1 MKKKNTVKII
11 ILIVAVLVIAAMV
24 FVNMKKKAGKSINIE
39 ADQVKMEKIVQKIN
53 ASGTLAPVVQVRNSA
68 KVSARIINITV
79 KEGDMVKTGDL
90 LIELDSKRY
99 AAQYDQAFSS
109 LQSSKANYRKVKNE
123 LKRTEEL
130 YNSNLTSEAELE
142 VVRASAEMAESQVAQ
157 AEAYVTQAKDDLDQ
171 TKILATMD
179 GKVTRL
185 NKEAGE
191 MAVGSTFQEDV
202 ILEISDMSKME
213 VLVNIDETDIVDIQI
228 GDTAE
233 IEIDAIPDTLFRG
246 NVSEIAHSATI
257 KGQGT
262 QEQVTSFEVKI
273 LLIGQDKRFRP
284 GMSSTVD
291 IITDTREDALTIPIQ
306 SLTVRKIDDDSEE
319 EDDNS
324 KDENKE
330 VVFVVINKI
339 EDGKIEDAAKGDLIA
354 IQKEVK
360 VGISSDTHF
369 EVLEGLS
376 EEDYIVTGSYKAI
389 SKELQ
394 DSSMV
399 KIGGSEKDGKDKK

>member
-24 FVNMKKKAGKSINIE
+24 FVNMKKKSGKAINIE
-39 ADQVKMEKIVQKIN
+39 AGQVKLEKIIQKIN
-53 ASGTLAPVVQVRNSA
+53 ASGTLAPVVQVKNSA
-68 KVSARIINITV
+68 KVSARIMNITV
-79 KEGDMVKTGDL
+79 NEGDMVETGDL

-99 AAQYDQAFSS
+99 EAQYDQAYSS
-109 LQSSKANYRKVKNE
+109 LQSAKANFRKVKNE

-130 YNSNLTSEAELE
+130 YNSDLTSEAELE
-142 VVRASAEMAESQVAQ
+142 VVRASAEMAESQVDQ
-157 AEAYVTQAKDDLDQ
+157 ANAYVTQAKDDLDQ
-171 TKILATMD
+171 TKILATMN

-213 VLVNIDETDIVDIQI
+213 VLVNIDETDIIDIHI

-257 KGQGT
+257 RGQGT

-273 LLIGQDKRFRP
+273 LLIGQDNRFRP

-291 IITDTREDALTIPIQ
+291 IITETREDALTIPIQ
-306 SLTVRKIDDDSEE
+306 SLTVRNIKEESEGE
-319 EDDNS
+319 EKP

-330 VVFVVINKI
+330 VVFVLKNKN
-339 EDGKIEDAAKGDLIA
+339 EEGKIEGADKGDLIA
-354 IQKEVK
+354 IQQEVK

-389 SKELQ
+389 SKELK

-399 KIGGSEKDGKDKK
+399 RMDTGKDGKDKK